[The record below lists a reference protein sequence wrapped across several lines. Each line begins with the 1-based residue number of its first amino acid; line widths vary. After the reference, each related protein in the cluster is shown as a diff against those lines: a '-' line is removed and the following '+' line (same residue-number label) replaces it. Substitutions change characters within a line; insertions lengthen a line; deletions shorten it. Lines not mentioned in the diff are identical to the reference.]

1 MRRAAVFALALVLA
15 GCGGGVRGRGT
26 ATLWVTRDR
35 GASVLYS
42 GRVPAG
48 LNGIQT
54 VERKLKV
61 TTRYGGRYVQSID
74 GISGSLAGQHD
85 WFYFVDGIEGG
96 RSAAEVT
103 VQPGAVLWWDFRHW
117 SPATMEVPAVVGA
130 FPEPFLHH
138 GSTSVRAGDRGVAR
152 AIAREVHGVVAAA
165 KPTRNQI
172 LIGGSVPPRAARI
185 RPFRS
190 GWTLELGSAIAARL
204 ARDPGAL
211 RYRF

>member
-1 MRRAAVFALALVLA
+1 VRPAVVLALALVLA
-15 GCGGGVRGRGT
+15 GCGGGARGHGT

-35 GASVLYS
+35 GAHVLFA

-54 VERKLKV
+54 VERRLKV

-74 GISGSLAGQHD
+74 GVSGSLAGQHD
-85 WFYFVDGIEGG
+85 WFYFVDGVEGG

-103 VQPGAVLWWDFRHW
+103 VRPGAVLWWDFRHW
-117 SPATMEVPAVVGA
+117 TPATMEVPAVVGA
-130 FPEPFLHH
+130 YPEPFLHH
-138 GSTSVRAGDRGVAR
+138 GSTSVSAGDRGVAR

-190 GWTLELGSAIAARL
+190 GWTLELGSTIAARL
-204 ARDPGAL
+204 ARDPTAL
-211 RYRF
+211 RFRF